1 MISTK
6 VLIICG
12 PTATGKTRFG
22 LQMAKKF
29 KGEIVSADSRQVYV
43 GMDIVTGKDIP
54 YNLKPITSN
63 LQWRD
68 RKLKYYLIDSAKIWL
83 YDVVNP
89 NEPFNVAFWKECADL
104 VIADIFRRNR
114 LPIVV
119 GGTGLYLKSL
129 TVGQMSQSLSKISI
143 LPNPQL
149 RSKLKDRNV
158 AYLFNYL
165 NRIDPARAAV
175 LNISDRANPRRLIRA
190 IEIALSSNQPPPSLL
205 AKTRAEGENLREG
218 RGVSYLTI
226 GLTAPRAEL
235 YRRVDLRVDDRLRQ
249 GAEAECQRLVS
260 KYGWDLP
267 SFTAS
272 GYRALRSSE
281 PKTIWSNLEHAYIRR
296 QLTWFTHKP
305 DVRWFDIT
313 ASRWQSRAQELI
325 SSWYNKP

>member
-43 GMDIVTGKDIP
+43 GMDIVTGKDLP
-54 YNLKPITSN
+54 SNLKSQISN
-63 LQWRD
+63 LKWRD
-68 RKLKYYLIDSAKIWL
+68 RNLGFYEIGGIKVWL
-83 YDVVNP
+83 YDVVSP
-89 NEPFNVAFWKECADL
+89 NEPFNVAFWKECADI
-104 VIADIFRRNR
+104 VIADIRSRDS
-114 LPIVV
+114 LPVVV

-129 TVGQMSQSLSKISI
+129 THSLSQISVPPHQI
-143 LPNPQL
+143 LRTQL
-149 RSKLKDRNV
+149 AAKSAK
-158 AYLFNYL
+158 YLFNYL
-165 NRIDPARAAV
+165 NKLDPNRASR
-175 LNISDRANPRRLIRA
+175 LNSSDRANPRRLIRA

-305 DVRWFDIT
+305 DIRWFDIT

-325 SSWYNKP
+325 SSWYNDLNTRP

>member
-43 GMDIVTGKDIP
+43 GMDIVTGKDMP
-54 YNLKPITSN
+54 SNLKSQISN
-63 LQWRD
+63 LKWRD
-68 RKLKYYLIDSAKIWL
+68 RNLGFYEIGGIKVWL
-83 YDVVNP
+83 YDVVSP
-89 NEPFNVAFWKECADL
+89 NEPFNVAFWKECADI
-104 VIADIFRRNR
+104 VIADIRSRDS
-114 LPIVV
+114 LPVVV

-129 TVGQMSQSLSKISI
+129 THSLSQISVPPHQI
-143 LPNPQL
+143 LRTQL
-149 RSKLKDRNV
+149 AAKSAK
-158 AYLFNYL
+158 YLFNYL
-165 NRIDPARAAV
+165 NKLDPNRASR
-175 LNISDRANPRRLIRA
+175 LNSSDRANPRRLIRA

-281 PKTIWSNLEHAYIRR
+281 TKTIWSNLEHAYIRR

-325 SSWYNKP
+325 SSWYNDLNTRP

>member
-1 MISTK
+1 MTSTK

-12 PTATGKTRFG
+12 PTATGKTKFG
-22 LQMAKKF
+22 LHIAKKF

-43 GMDIVTGKDIP
+43 GMDIVTGKDLP
-54 YNLKPITSN
+54 SNLKSQISN
-63 LQWRD
+63 LKWRD
-68 RKLKYYLIDSAKIWL
+68 RNLGFYEIGGIKVWL
-83 YDVVNP
+83 YDVVSP
-89 NEPFNVAFWKECADL
+89 NEPFNVAFWKECADI
-104 VIADIFRRNR
+104 VIADIRSRDS
-114 LPIVV
+114 LPVVV

-129 TVGQMSQSLSKISI
+129 THSLSQISVPPHQI
-143 LPNPQL
+143 LRTQL
-149 RSKLKDRNV
+149 AAKSAK
-158 AYLFNYL
+158 YLFNYL
-165 NRIDPARAAV
+165 NKLDPNRASR
-175 LNISDRANPRRLIRA
+175 LNSSDRANPRRLIRA

-305 DVRWFDIT
+305 DIRWFDIT

-325 SSWYNKP
+325 SSWYNDLNTRP

>member
-43 GMDIVTGKDIP
+43 GMDIVTGKDLP
-54 YNLKPITSN
+54 SNLKSQISN
-63 LQWRD
+63 LKWRD
-68 RKLKYYLIDSAKIWL
+68 RNLGFYEIGGIKVWL
-83 YDVVNP
+83 YDVVSP
-89 NEPFNVAFWKECADL
+89 NEPFNVAFWKECADI
-104 VIADIFRRNR
+104 VIADIRSRDS
-114 LPIVV
+114 LPVVV

-129 TVGQMSQSLSKISI
+129 THSLSQISVPPHQI
-143 LPNPQL
+143 LRTQL
-149 RSKLKDRNV
+149 AAKSAK
-158 AYLFNYL
+158 YLFNYL
-165 NRIDPARAAV
+165 NKLDPNRASR
-175 LNISDRANPRRLIRA
+175 LNSSDRANPRRLIRA

-325 SSWYNKP
+325 SSVNSKSNPND

>member
-43 GMDIVTGKDIP
+43 GMDIVTGKDLP
-54 YNLKPITSN
+54 SNLKSQISN
-63 LQWRD
+63 LKWRD
-68 RKLKYYLIDSAKIWL
+68 RNLGFYEIGGIKVWL
-83 YDVVNP
+83 YDVVSP
-89 NEPFNVAFWKECADL
+89 NEPFNVAFWKECADI
-104 VIADIFRRNR
+104 VIADIRSRDS
-114 LPIVV
+114 LPVVV

-129 TVGQMSQSLSKISI
+129 THSLSQISVPPHQI
-143 LPNPQL
+143 LRTQL
-149 RSKLKDRNV
+149 AAKSAK
-158 AYLFNYL
+158 YLFNYL
-165 NRIDPARAAV
+165 NKLDPNRASR
-175 LNISDRANPRRLIRA
+175 LNSSDRANPRRLIRA

-305 DVRWFDIT
+305 DIRWFDIT

>member
-43 GMDIVTGKDIP
+43 GMDIVTGKDLP
-54 YNLKPITSN
+54 SNLKSQISN
-63 LQWRD
+63 LKWRD
-68 RKLKYYLIDSAKIWL
+68 RNLGFYEIGGIKVWL
-83 YDVVNP
+83 YDVVSP
-89 NEPFNVAFWKECADL
+89 NEPFNVAFWKECADI
-104 VIADIFRRNR
+104 VIADIRSRDS
-114 LPIVV
+114 LPVVV

-129 TVGQMSQSLSKISI
+129 THSLSQISVPPHQI
-143 LPNPQL
+143 LRTQL
-149 RSKLKDRNV
+149 AAKSAK
-158 AYLFNYL
+158 YLFNYL
-165 NRIDPARAAV
+165 NKLDPNRASR
-175 LNISDRANPRRLIRA
+175 LNSSDRANPRRLIRA

>member
-43 GMDIVTGKDIP
+43 GMDIVTGKDLP
-54 YNLKPITSN
+54 SNLKSQISN
-63 LQWRD
+63 LKWRD
-68 RKLKYYLIDSAKIWL
+68 RNLGFYEIGGIKVWL
-83 YDVVNP
+83 YDVVSP
-89 NEPFNVAFWKECADL
+89 NEPFNVAFWKECADI
-104 VIADIFRRNR
+104 VIADIRSRDS
-114 LPIVV
+114 LPVVV

-129 TVGQMSQSLSKISI
+129 THSLSQISVPPHQI
-143 LPNPQL
+143 LRTQL
-149 RSKLKDRNV
+149 AAKSAK
-158 AYLFNYL
+158 YLFNYL
-165 NRIDPARAAV
+165 NKLDPNRASR
-175 LNISDRANPRRLIRA
+175 LNSSDRANPRRLIRA

-218 RGVSYLTI
+218 RGGSYLTI

-325 SSWYNKP
+325 SSWYNDLNTRP

>member
-43 GMDIVTGKDIP
+43 GMDIVTGKDLP
-54 YNLKPITSN
+54 SNLKSQISN
-63 LQWRD
+63 LKWRD
-68 RKLKYYLIDSAKIWL
+68 RNLGFYEIGGIKVWL
-83 YDVVNP
+83 YDVVSP
-89 NEPFNVAFWKECADL
+89 NEPFNVAFWKECADI
-104 VIADIFRRNR
+104 VIADIRSRDS
-114 LPIVV
+114 LPVVV

-129 TVGQMSQSLSKISI
+129 THSLSQISVPPHQI
-143 LPNPQL
+143 LRTQL
-149 RSKLKDRNV
+149 AAKSAK
-158 AYLFNYL
+158 YLFNYL
-165 NRIDPARAAV
+165 NKLDPNRASR
-175 LNISDRANPRRLIRA
+175 LNSSDRANPRRLIRA

-325 SSWYNKP
+325 SSWYNDLNTRP